1 MTTTK
6 PEVGT
11 RTDPTVGT
19 GRSWRRIG
27 LNAARIV
34 FTTAVL
40 AAVVYS
46 TATQWHDVKDHLL
59 AIPWQSAV
67 LSLVMVLVGLAAST
81 MGWRAALTDVGH
93 KVAVPTASQ
102 IYLVGLLA
110 KYLPGSLWAFVLQM
124 ELGRRAGV
132 PRSRSFLA
140 SLVST
145 GISTAI
151 ALLLG
156 VFGVGVLFDDAVGTP
171 IRVVVLVLLPISL
184 VCAYPKVL
192 TWLVQL
198 FLRLVRRAPLTT
210 PITWRGVGSVAG
222 WSVVA
227 WVAMGIHLWLLAN
240 SQAAPGVSGVFV
252 CIGAF
257 ALGMTAGMFAFLAPS
272 GLGFRE
278 AILVAALMPYVG
290 AGVALSM
297 ALASRMI
304 FTIADLLAAGGAALL
319 ALRARRTEAAPQS

>member
-1 MTTTK
+1 MTATK
-6 PEVGT
+6 PAVGT
-11 RTDPTVGT
+11 STDPTVGT
-19 GRSWRRIG
+19 GRRWRRIG
-27 LNAARIV
+27 LNVARIA

-46 TATQWHDVKDHLL
+46 TATQWHDVRDHLL

-67 LSLVMVLVGLAAST
+67 LSLVMVLLGLAAGT
-81 MGWRAALTDVGH
+81 MAWRAALKDVGH
-93 KVAVPTASQ
+93 RVAVPTASQ

-140 SLVST
+140 SLVAT

-184 VCAYPKVL
+184 ICSHPKIL
-192 TWLVQL
+192 TRLVQL
-198 FLRLVRRAPLTT
+198 FLRLVRRPPLTT
-210 PITWRGVGSVAG
+210 PITWRGVGAVAA
-222 WSVVA
+222 WSLA
-227 WVAMGIHLWLLAN
+227 GWVAMGVHLWLLAN
-240 SQAAPGVSGVFV
+240 SQAAPGVGGMFT

-278 AILVAALMPYVG
+278 AILVAGLLPYVG
-290 AGVALSM
+290 SGPALGM

-319 ALRARRTEAAPQS
+319 ALRSRRTDPAPQP